1 VEKDNIMEQVYQKLQ
16 LTPIELSQELNVST
30 SALSQWKTRGIPKDK
45 KRIMELMIEL
55 DEKDKLL
62 NTIKGFY
69 STMEKIVRS

>member
-1 VEKDNIMEQVYQKLQ
+1 MEKDNIMEQVYQKLQ